1 MSEGVV
7 SAQSTSALSSLPE
20 FLQVQKTGYL
30 QTVGQGGAQNDRWT
44 ISLGNEAGDLD
55 SLASAVAYAW
65 YATHHLGQ
73 STVPLLQTPRTDISL
88 RAENLYALDFSGV
101 DPEHLLTGD
110 ELQTGATPAE
120 KYALLD
126 HNTLEGRF
134 AAYERV
140 RVVAVIDHHED
151 EKHHL
156 DASPRIIEV
165 PTGSCSSLVA
175 RLIKKEWPEGMN
187 RAVARLL
194 LSAILI
200 DTSGLKAG
208 GKAEAADREVAP
220 FLLERAELTG
230 VSGGTVIGTQGVGGV
245 KELTK
250 ILETK
255 KDSVDHLGP
264 RDLLRRDYKEYR
276 FVPSWNAEGTLVVG
290 LASVPR
296 SIKAVTGGDE
306 KGGRVLGEA
315 CVAWLQEKGLDM
327 LGVLTSWKDK
337 GKHRREMVWVV
348 RDDKEVKKRL
358 WKGLE
363 GSKELRVER
372 KEGKKYVDGMEEG
385 VGKDLKMR
393 IYEQGNGH
401 ATRKVTAPLIRGI
414 IED

>member
-1 MSEGVV
+1 MSEAVV
-7 SAQSTSALSSLPE
+7 SAESSSAPSSLLQ
-20 FLQVQKTGYL
+20 FLQIQKSGYL
-30 QTVGQGGAQNDRWT
+30 QDTQNDRWT

-73 STVPLLQTPRTDISL
+73 STVPLLQTPRADISL

-101 DPEHLLTGD
+101 DPSHLLTGD
-110 ELQTGATPAE
+110 ELPTNVAPAE
-120 KYALLD
+120 KYALVD
-126 HNTLEGRF
+126 HNTLTGRF
-134 AAYERV
+134 AAYEGV
-140 RVVAVIDHHED
+140 RVVAIIDHHED

-175 RLIKKEWPEGMN
+175 RLIKKEWPEGMS

-200 DTSGLKAG
+200 DTGGLKAG
-208 GKAEAADREVAP
+208 GKAEVADREVAP

-230 VSGGTVIGTQGVGGV
+230 VGVGTLNQGVKGV

-250 ILETK
+250 TLEAK

-296 SIKAVTGGDE
+296 GIKAITGGDE
-306 KGGRVLGEA
+306 KGGKVLGAA

-348 RDDKEVKKRL
+348 RDDKEAKQRL

-363 GSKELRVER
+363 GSDELKLER
-372 KEGKKYVDGMEEG
+372 KEGKKYVDGMESG
-385 VGKDLKMR
+385 VGKGLKVRM
-393 IYEQGNGH
+393 YEQGNTH
-401 ATRKVTAPLIRGI
+401 ATRKVTAPLIRVIVEGP
-414 IED
+414 E

>member
-1 MSEGVV
+1 MSEAVV
-7 SAQSTSALSSLPE
+7 SAESSSAPSSLLQ
-20 FLQVQKTGYL
+20 FLQIQKSGYL
-30 QTVGQGGAQNDRWT
+30 QALGK
-44 ISLGNEAGDLD
+44 GNEAGDLD

-73 STVPLLQTPRTDISL
+73 STVLLQPRADISL

-101 DPEHLLTGD
+101 DPSHLLTGD
-110 ELQTGATPAE
+110 ELPTNAAPAE
-120 KYALLD
+120 KYALVD
-126 HNTLEGRF
+126 HNTLTGRF
-134 AAYERV
+134 AAYEGV
-140 RVVAVIDHHED
+140 RVVAIIDHHED

-175 RLIKKEWPEGMN
+175 RLIKKEWPEGMS

-200 DTSGLKAG
+200 DTGGLKAG
-208 GKAEAADREVAP
+208 GKAEVADREVAP

-230 VSGGTVIGTQGVGGV
+230 VGVGTLNQGVKGV

-250 ILETK
+250 TLEAK

-296 SIKAVTGGDE
+296 GIKVITGGDE
-306 KGGRVLGEA
+306 KGGKVLGAA

-348 RDDKEVKKRL
+348 RDDKEAKQRL

-363 GSKELRVER
+363 GSEELKLER
-372 KEGKKYVDGMEEG
+372 KEGKSMWTEWSRES
-385 VGKDLKMR
+385 GKD
-393 IYEQGNGH
+393 
-401 ATRKVTAPLIRGI
+401 
-414 IED
+414 

>member
-1 MSEGVV
+1 MSEAVV
-7 SAQSTSALSSLPE
+7 SAESSLAPSNLSE
-20 FLQVQKTGYL
+20 FLREQRSGYL
-30 QTVGQGGAQNDRWT
+30 QAKGQGDAQNDRWM

-65 YATHHLGQ
+65 YATHHLREP
-73 STVPLLQTPRTDISL
+73 TVPLLQTPRADISL

-101 DPEHLLTGD
+101 DPSHLLTGD
-110 ELQTGATPAE
+110 ELPTDAAPAE

-126 HNTLEGRF
+126 HNTLAGRF

-140 RVVAVIDHHED
+140 RVVAIIDHHED
-151 EKHHL
+151 EKHHP

-175 RLIKKEWPEGMN
+175 RLIKKEWPEGMS

-200 DTSGLKAG
+200 DTGGLKAG
-208 GKAEAADREVAP
+208 GKAEVADREIAP
-220 FLLERAELTG
+220 FLLERAELAG
-230 VSGGTVIGTQGVGGV
+230 VSVGTVMDTKGVRGE
-245 KELTK
+245 KELTE
-250 ILETK
+250 ILEAK

-296 SIKAVTGGDE
+296 SVKAITGGDE
-306 KGGRVLGEA
+306 NGGRVLGAA

-337 GKHRREMVWVV
+337 GKRRREMMWVV
-348 RDDKEVKKRL
+348 RDDKGVKRRL

-363 GSKELRVER
+363 GSEVLRLER
-372 KEGKKYVDGMEEG
+372 KEGQKYVDGLEEG
-385 VGKDLKMR
+385 VGKGLKTR

-401 ATRKVTAPLIRGI
+401 ATRKVTAPLIKGI

>member
-1 MSEGVV
+1 MSEAVV
-7 SAQSTSALSSLPE
+7 SAESSSAPSNLLE
-20 FLQVQKTGYL
+20 FLRVQKSGYL
-30 QTVGQGGAQNDRWT
+30 QALEKGDTQNDRWT

-73 STVPLLQTPRTDISL
+73 STVPLLQTPRADISL
-88 RAENLYALDFSGV
+88 RAENLYALDFSG
-101 DPEHLLTGD
+101 
-110 ELQTGATPAE
+110 
-120 KYALLD
+120 KYALVD
-126 HNTLEGRF
+126 HNTLTGRF

-140 RVVAVIDHHED
+140 RVVAIIDHHED

-175 RLIKKEWPEGMN
+175 RLIKKEWPEGMS

-200 DTSGLKAG
+200 DTGGLKAG
-208 GKAEAADREVAP
+208 GKAETADREVAP
-220 FLLERAELTG
+220 FLLERAELT
-230 VSGGTVIGTQGVGGV
+230 SEGVGTLVDNQGMKGV

-250 ILETK
+250 TLEAK
-255 KDSVDHLGP
+255 KDSVDHLGA

-296 SIKAVTGGDE
+296 GIKAITGGDE
-306 KGGRVLGEA
+306 KGGKVLGAA

-348 RDDKEVKKRL
+348 RDDKEAKQRL

-363 GSKELRVER
+363 GSKELKLQR
-372 KEGKKYVDGMEEG
+372 KEGKKYVDGMESG
-385 VGKDLKMR
+385 VGKGLKVR
-393 IYEQGNGH
+393 VYEQGNAH
-401 ATRKVTAPLIRGI
+401 ATRKVTAPLIRVIVEGR
-414 IED
+414 E

>member
-1 MSEGVV
+1 MSAVV
-7 SAQSTSALSSLPE
+7 SSLPE
-20 FLQVQKTGYL
+20 FLRVQKSGYL
-30 QTVGQGGAQNDRWT
+30 QALGKGDTQNGRWT

-73 STVPLLQTPRTDISL
+73 STVPLLQTPRADISL

-101 DPEHLLTGD
+101 DPSHLLTGD
-110 ELQTGATPAE
+110 ELPTNAAPAE
-120 KYALLD
+120 KYALVD
-126 HNTLEGRF
+126 HNTLTGRF
-134 AAYERV
+134 AAYEGV
-140 RVVAVIDHHED
+140 RVVAIVDHHED

-175 RLIKKEWPEGMN
+175 RLIKKEWPEGMS

-200 DTSGLKAG
+200 DTGGLKAG
-208 GKAEAADREVAP
+208 GKAEVADREVAP

-230 VSGGTVIGTQGVGGV
+230 VGVLVDNQGVKGV

-250 ILETK
+250 TLEAK

-276 FVPSWNAEGTLVVG
+276 FVPSWNTKGTLVVG

-296 SIKAVTGGDE
+296 GIKAITGGDE
-306 KGGRVLGEA
+306 KGGGVLGAA

-348 RDDKEVKKRL
+348 RDDKEAKERL

-363 GSKELRVER
+363 GSEELKVER
-372 KEGKKYVDGMEEG
+372 KKGKKYVDGMESG
-385 VGKDLKMR
+385 VGQGLKVR
-393 IYEQGNGH
+393 VYEQGNSH
-401 ATRKVTAPLIRGI
+401 ATRKVTAPLVRVIVEGP
-414 IED
+414 D